1 MLPSQRDAFD
11 IPRDISYLNAAAWT
25 PLPRASQEAGHVG
38 VDRKGQPWKI
48 APDFAAGIHDRTRR
62 AAAALINADPA
73 DVAIISS
80 VSYGVATAAK
90 TLKVPRGSRVLVL
103 AEDHSSPVLEW
114 MVRAPD
120 QGFTVETVVQPADG
134 DWTAAL
140 LAAIARPGA
149 PVGLASIASVHWSDG
164 GAIDLP
170 PVAAALRAQ
179 GAALLVDATHGAGV
193 MPLDV
198 KALDPDY
205 LIFPTYKW
213 VLGPYGRAFA
223 YIAKRHQDGIPLE
236 QTSFGRRGVS
246 AEHTPYMRDT
256 AYVTGARRFD
266 MGERDHFISM
276 EMAAIGMEMMAQWGA
291 DAITERL
298 RMLTSRLAEG
308 LGNSGALVP
317 DASVRAPHIL
327 SLGFP
332 NGMPDRLLGRLEALG
347 AYAAPRLG
355 RLRIS
360 PHVYNDEQDV
370 DRFVGAFRTVMSQD
384 ASG

>member
-1 MLPSQRDAFD
+1 
-11 IPRDISYLNAAAWT
+11 
-25 PLPRASQEAGHVG
+25 
-38 VDRKGQPWKI
+38 
-48 APDFAAGIHDRTRR
+48 
-62 AAAALINADPA
+62 
-73 DVAIISS
+73 
-80 VSYGVATAAK
+80 
-90 TLKVPRGSRVLVL
+90 
-103 AEDHSSPVLEW
+103 
-114 MVRAPD
+114 
-120 QGFTVETVVQPADG
+120 
-134 DWTAAL
+134 
-140 LAAIARPGA
+140 
-149 PVGLASIASVHWSDG
+149 
-164 GAIDLP
+164 
-170 PVAAALRAQ
+170 
-179 GAALLVDATHGAGV
+179 
-193 MPLDV
+193 
-198 KALDPDY
+198 
-205 LIFPTYKW
+205 
-213 VLGPYGRAFA
+213 
-223 YIAKRHQDGIPLE
+223 
-236 QTSFGRRGVS
+236 
-246 AEHTPYMRDT
+246 
-256 AYVTGARRFD
+256 
-266 MGERDHFISM
+266 M